1 MDRLPYRIGTG
12 YDIHRLVEGRP
23 LWLGG
28 IEIPFSRGL
37 LGHSDADVLLHA
49 ISDAL
54 LGALALRDIGY
65 HFPDTDPRYK
75 GADSRQLLRHVME
88 LIWAKG
94 YVLGN
99 LDAVVVA
106 EQPKL
111 KPHIPQM
118 QAVIAELLAVDLDQ
132 VSLKA
137 STNERLGAVGAEEGI
152 MAMATVL
159 LIQQESESGRVQP

>member
-23 LWLGG
+23 LRIGG
-28 IEIPFSRGL
+28 VDIPFPKGL

-65 HFPDTDPRYK
+65 HFPDSDPRYK
-75 GADSRQLLRHVME
+75 GADSRELLRCVIEMV
-88 LIWAKG
+88 WSKG
-94 YVLGN
+94 YELGN

-106 EQPKL
+106 EAPKL
-111 KPHIPQM
+111 NPHIPEM
-118 QAVIAELLAVDLDQ
+118 QAIIAETLGADREQ
-132 VSLKA
+132 ISLKA
-137 STNERLGAVGAEEGI
+137 STNEQLGAVGAGEGI

-159 LIQQESESGRVQP
+159 LLQKKYQ